1 MRGSDYTT
9 HLFTSSWFVVVIGF
23 LTIIIKQN
31 KEHNT
36 FSFCFVPWVKRKEL
50 IIKIWKV
57 NVLFQVRNIFQN
69 WLLCLIH

>member
-9 HLFTSSWFVVVIGF
+9 HLFTSPWFVVEIGF

-36 FSFCFVPWVKRKEL
+36 FSFCFVPWVKRKEW
-50 IIKIWKV
+50 IIKMTV
-57 NVLFQVRNIFQN
+57 NI
-69 WLLCLIH
+69 

>member
-9 HLFTSSWFVVVIGF
+9 HLFTSPWFVEMIGF

-36 FSFCFVPWVKRKEL
+36 FSFCVVPWVKRKEL
-50 IIKIWKV
+50 IIKI
-57 NVLFQVRNIFQN
+57 
-69 WLLCLIH
+69 